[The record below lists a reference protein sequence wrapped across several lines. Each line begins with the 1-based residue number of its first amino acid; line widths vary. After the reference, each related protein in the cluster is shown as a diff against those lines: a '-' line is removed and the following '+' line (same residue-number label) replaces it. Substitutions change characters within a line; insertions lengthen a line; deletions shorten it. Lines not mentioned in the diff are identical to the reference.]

1 MATKPVTTITSGVPA
16 DADVLI
22 GIKGGAV
29 RLFTVSDV
37 NTLVGVNIRR
47 FYETADGSNWSPA
60 LNRALAVSPHVDFPA
75 GNYTFATPVDYI
87 QGMVLT
93 GPKEMKSSAVGGA
106 RITANA
112 GWLKNANT
120 TRKQIIVRNLYI
132 KGNKTA
138 GSAAIDGPFGG
149 VIEGCRLDGYDSLVR
164 NASGYLCQ
172 YIRNS
177 FNDAEFGINTADANG
192 VVIEDNH
199 FDTSVKIQITDR
211 DITPQSG
218 TNNGAPIYLRGNNF
232 NTASVTTVACKLR
245 GLIIGHSNYFEDFT
259 GGPSSAVFLDLEVN
273 RFDEMG
279 IDWRGNEMNGQG
291 NGVTAILI
299 NGSHAP
305 PLGNPCSGMI
315 AQNRI
320 IGCVNEVI
328 YGANNRIPGLTVLD
342 AVVTNSYSGQHLPP
356 DAWTYVK
363 LASDLTTT
371 SATAVDSALA
381 FTPAANKEYIV
392 EGMLMVRTAT
402 TTVAPRPSIIWPTG
416 LNDGVGFMQAS
427 SSAQATVPRYGN
439 PALTVEVATGD
450 LADTTGSWPVKVEA
464 TLMSGA
470 TPSGDFKIG
479 LKAETAGTNVTL
491 RAGSWI
497 RYREI

>member
-1 MATKPVTTITSGVPA
+1 MATKPIASVTTATPVEADQVLGVKA
-16 DADVLI
+16 
-22 GIKGGAV
+22 GAT
-29 RLFTVSDV
+29 RLFSLLSIT
-37 NTLVGVNIRR
+37 NLVGVNIRK

-75 GNYTFATPVDYI
+75 GSYTFVTPVNYI

-93 GPKEMKSSAVGGA
+93 GAKEMKSSAVGGT

-112 GWLKNANT
+112 GWLKNDNT
-120 TRKQIIVRNLYI
+120 TRKQIIIRNFYV
-132 KGNKTA
+132 KGNRTVDV
-138 GSAAIDGPFGG
+138 AAIDGPFGG
-149 VIEGCRLDGYDSLVR
+149 VIEGCRLDGFESLVR

-177 FNDAEFGINTADANG
+177 FNDASFGINTADANG

-199 FDTSVKIQITDR
+199 FDTSVEIQITNR
-211 DITPQSG
+211 DVTPQSG

-232 NTASVTTVACKLR
+232 NTASITTVACKLR

-259 GGPSSAVFLDLEVN
+259 GGPSAATFLDLEVN

-291 NGVTAILI
+291 NGVTAIRI

-305 PLGNPCSGMI
+305 PLSNSCSGMI

-320 IGCVNEVI
+320 IGCLNEVI
-328 YGANNRIPGLTVLD
+328 YGTNNRIPGLTVLD
-342 AVVTNSYSGQHLPP
+342 AVVTNSFSGQHLPP

-363 LASDLTTT
+363 LSSDLTT
-371 SATAVDSALA
+371 SLATVVDSTLA
-381 FTPAANKEYIV
+381 FTPAANKQYLV
-392 EGMLMVRTAT
+392 EGMLMVRTVT
-402 TTVAPRPSIIWPTG
+402 TTIAPRPSIVWPTG

-439 PALTVEVATGD
+439 PNATIEVATGD

-464 TLMSGA
+464 TLLTGA
-470 TPSGDFKIG
+470 TPSGDFRIG
-479 LKAETAGTNVTL
+479 LRAETAGTNVTL